1 MQVNIILLGA
11 GKGQRFQ
18 STSPN
23 KTSHAAIK
31 QLAHLNGRP
40 LITHCIDK
48 LHQLLEQPQVK
59 TLYVALG
66 ANKNT
71 ILACLPQN
79 VSVIASQHWPDG
91 MGHTLAESVQCIKA
105 QSSHVLIA
113 LADHALI
120 TSDHYQ
126 NLLDA
131 SKNQPNK
138 IIATL
143 CENKLMAPAIFP
155 EKYFPQLVK
164 LQGDTGAGK
173 LLSQYASPIDA
184 IACID
189 AKFDID
195 TWSDLEQVRLHLENL
210 QQNSLHNCVQENN

>member
-18 STSPN
+18 SSSPN
-23 KTSHAAIK
+23 KTGHAAIK
-31 QLAHLNGRP
+31 QLAQFNGRP
-40 LITHCIDK
+40 LIAHCIDK

-71 ILACLPQN
+71 IQACLPQN

-120 TSDHYQ
+120 TTEHYQ

-143 CENKLMAPAIFP
+143 RK
-155 EKYFPQLVK
+155 
-164 LQGDTGAGK
+164 
-173 LLSQYASPIDA
+173 
-184 IACID
+184 
-189 AKFDID
+189 
-195 TWSDLEQVRLHLENL
+195 
-210 QQNSLHNCVQENN
+210 